1 MIFLVIFVV
10 LIVLLSIIL
19 RWDIIDKLKIDR
31 NLAYVIF
38 VFVLLCLLFFFIG
51 NINNIIFFVAILYA
65 YPEMLVVFILN
76 ITWLGMLSFIIFSK
90 KANQK
95 KIAVILLLVVSIAIG
110 VMYYFEKNG
119 EKIELNEEIIN
130 KKSLSKLRYWKG
142 ALRLS
147 V

>member
-119 EKIELNEEIIN
+119 ETIKLNEEIIN
-130 KKSLSKLRYWKG
+130 KK
-142 ALRLS
+142 
-147 V
+147 

>member
-19 RWDIIDKLKIDR
+19 KWDIINKLKIDG

-38 VFVLLCLLFFFIG
+38 VLVLLCLLFFFIG
-51 NINNIIFFVAILYA
+51 NINNMIFFVAILYA

-76 ITWLGMLSFIIFSK
+76 ITWLGLLSFIIFSK

-95 KIAVILLLVVSIAIG
+95 KMAVILLLVVSIAIG

-130 KKSLSKLRYWKG
+130 KE
-142 ALRLS
+142 
-147 V
+147 

>member
-1 MIFLVIFVV
+1 MIF
-10 LIVLLSIIL
+10 

-31 NLAYVIF
+31 NLAYIIF
-38 VFVLLCLLFFFIG
+38 FLVLLCSLFFFIS
-51 NINNIIFFVAILYA
+51 NIDYIIFFVAILHA
-65 YPEMLVVFILN
+65 HPEMFIGFILS
-76 ITWLGMLSFIIFSK
+76 ITWLGLLSFIIFSK

-130 KKSLSKLRYWKG
+130 KE
-142 ALRLS
+142 
-147 V
+147 

>member
-10 LIVLLSIIL
+10 LIVLLSIIF
-19 RWDIIDKLKIDR
+19 RWDIIDKLKIDG

-38 VFVLLCLLFFFIG
+38 VLVLLCLLFFFIG
-51 NINNIIFFVAILYA
+51 NINNMIFFVAILYA

-76 ITWLGMLSFIIFSK
+76 ITWLGWLSFIIFSK

-110 VMYYFEKNG
+110 VMYYFEENG
-119 EKIELNEEIIN
+119 EKIELNEKIIN
-130 KKSLSKLRYWKG
+130 KK
-142 ALRLS
+142 
-147 V
+147 

>member
-119 EKIELNEEIIN
+119 EKIKLNEEIIN
-130 KKSLSKLRYWKG
+130 KK
-142 ALRLS
+142 
-147 V
+147 

>member
-31 NLAYVIF
+31 NLAYVVF
-38 VFVLLCLLFFFIG
+38 VLVLLCLLFFFIG

-65 YPEMLVVFILN
+65 YPDMFVGFILS
-76 ITWLGMLSFIIFSK
+76 ITWLGLLNFIIFSK

-110 VMYYFEKNG
+110 IMYYFEKNG
-119 EKIELNEEIIN
+119 EKIELNEEIFN
-130 KKSLSKLRYWKG
+130 KE
-142 ALRLS
+142 
-147 V
+147 

>member
-1 MIFLVIFVV
+1 MIFLVIFIV

-19 RWDIIDKLKIDR
+19 RWDIIDKLKIDG

-38 VFVLLCLLFFFIG
+38 VLVLLCLLFFFIG

-76 ITWLGMLSFIIFSK
+76 ITWLGLLSFIIFSK

-130 KKSLSKLRYWKG
+130 KK
-142 ALRLS
+142 
-147 V
+147 

>member
-19 RWDIIDKLKIDR
+19 RWDIIDKLKIDG

-38 VFVLLCLLFFFIG
+38 VLVLLCLLFFFIG
-51 NINNIIFFVAILYA
+51 NINNMIFFVAILYA
-65 YPEMLVVFILN
+65 YPEMLVMFILN
-76 ITWLGMLSFIIFSK
+76 ITWLGLLSFIIFSK

-95 KIAVILLLVVSIAIG
+95 KMAVILLLVVSIAIG

-130 KKSLSKLRYWKG
+130 KK
-142 ALRLS
+142 
-147 V
+147 

>member
-19 RWDIIDKLKIDR
+19 KWDIIDKLKIDG
-31 NLAYVIF
+31 NLAYIIF
-38 VFVLLCLLFFFIG
+38 FLVLLCLLFFFIS
-51 NINNIIFFVAILYA
+51 NIDYIIFFVAILYA
-65 YPEMLVVFILN
+65 YLEMLVVFILN
-76 ITWLGMLSFIIFSK
+76 ITWLGLLIFIIFSK

-119 EKIELNEEIIN
+119 EKIELNKEIIN
-130 KKSLSKLRYWKG
+130 KK
-142 ALRLS
+142 
-147 V
+147 

>member
-1 MIFLVIFVV
+1 MIFLVIFVA
-10 LIVLLSIIL
+10 LIVLLSMIF

-130 KKSLSKLRYWKG
+130 KK
-142 ALRLS
+142 
-147 V
+147 

>member
-1 MIFLVIFVV
+1 MIFFVI
-10 LIVLLSIIL
+10 LIVLLSIIF

-31 NLAYVIF
+31 NLAYIIF
-38 VFVLLCLLFFFIG
+38 FLVLLCSLFFFIS
-51 NINNIIFFVAILYA
+51 NIDYIIFFVATLYA
-65 YPEMLVVFILN
+65 YPDMFVVFILN
-76 ITWLGMLSFIIFSK
+76 ITWLGLLSFIIFSK

>member
-1 MIFLVIFVV
+1 MIFLVIFIV
-10 LIVLLSIIL
+10 LIVLLSMIF
-19 RWDIIDKLKIDR
+19 RWDIIDKLKIDG

-38 VFVLLCLLFFFIG
+38 VLVLLCLLFLCLLFFFIG

-76 ITWLGMLSFIIFSK
+76 ITWLGLLSFIIFSK

-110 VMYYFEKNG
+110 VMYYFEENG
-119 EKIELNEEIIN
+119 EKIELNEKIIN
-130 KKSLSKLRYWKG
+130 KK
-142 ALRLS
+142 
-147 V
+147 

>member
-1 MIFLVIFVV
+1 MIFFVI
-10 LIVLLSIIL
+10 LIVLLSIIF

-31 NLAYVIF
+31 NLAYIIF
-38 VFVLLCLLFFFIG
+38 FLVLLCSLFFFIS
-51 NINNIIFFVAILYA
+51 NIDYIIFFVATLYA
-65 YPEMLVVFILN
+65 YLDMFVVFILN
-76 ITWLGMLSFIIFSK
+76 ITWLGLLSFIIFSK

-130 KKSLSKLRYWKG
+130 KK
-142 ALRLS
+142 
-147 V
+147 